1 MYVLYLYIT
10 HSFVEDFE
18 YCRGQDCLNHVVF
31 HLAAPTST
39 NTLGGRGAGLSL
51 FPYKVLNPGSQI

>member
-1 MYVLYLYIT
+1 MYCICILHIHLLKT
-10 HSFVEDFE
+10 EN
-18 YCRGQDCLNHVVF
+18 CRGQDCPNHVVF